1 MQNPFSGISQHK
13 SLSRLLIAQIPADFA
28 DWLDFVA
35 IGTLLAFSW
44 NAEPM
49 AFALLAVAMGLPYLL
64 IGMLAGAIVDRSD
77 LRTVMIASNIA
88 RAVATVSLAF
98 AGSITALLI
107 IVFLRSTVDAFY
119 SPAKQASIQA
129 LAPSETLMQVNGLSH
144 AINQASKIA
153 GPAVGGVLLLFLAP
167 ENVFFINAIVSI
179 IAATVLFRLP
189 KGFREVAGN
198 SDGKPSV
205 FADIRAGFA
214 TVNNDHVLLMAILLM
229 AGGFFAMFFYDTMF
243 PLLTAALSLNETAF
257 ALAIAS
263 VGAGGIIGALA
274 IGAITPTRPFLLIG
288 ISAIL
293 SGTLVMALGFFA
305 TLHGTLSLNVF
316 LALFAVIGFA
326 SAAMLV
332 PFKTILQQQAEPE
345 MIARITALSEA
356 INVTAMLTAPFIGA
370 AIATIF
376 SVGVSFVTGGIL
388 GIAVGVMAVVI
399 SLKTVERR

>member
-13 SLSRLLIAQIPADFA
+13 NLSRLLIAQIPADFA

-49 AFALLAVAMGLPYLL
+49 TFALLAVAMGLPYLL
-64 IGMLAGAIVDRSD
+64 IGVFAGAIVDRAD
-77 LRTVMIASNIA
+77 LRMVMIASNIA
-88 RAVATVSLAF
+88 RAITTLSLAF
-98 AGSITALLI
+98 AGSIPALLA
-107 IVFLRSTVDAFY
+107 IVFLRSAVDAFY

-129 LAPSETLMQVNGLSH
+129 LAPPKMRMQVNGLSH

-153 GPAVGGVLLLFLAP
+153 GPAMGGILLLFLAP
-167 ENVFFINAIVSI
+167 ENVFFVNAIVSI
-179 IAATVLFRLP
+179 IAATILFRLP
-189 KGFREVAGN
+189 KGFRDIAAK
-198 SDGKPSV
+198 SRGKLSI

-214 TVNNDHVLLMAILLM
+214 TVNNDRILLLAILLM
-229 AGGFFAMFFYDTMF
+229 AGGFFAMFFYDSMF
-243 PLLTAALSLNETAF
+243 PLLTAALSLDETAF

-263 VGAGGIIGALA
+263 VGAGGIIGALLV
-274 IGAITPTRPFLLIG
+274 GAIPFARPFLLIG

-293 SGTLVMALGFFA
+293 SGILIVILGGFA
-305 TLHGTLSLNVF
+305 TLHTTLSLNLF
-316 LALFAVIGFA
+316 LAFFGVIGFT
-326 SAAMLV
+326 SAATLV

-388 GIAVGVMAVVI
+388 AITVGIIAVVI
-399 SLKTVERR
+399 SFKTAERP